1 MGGSTSGLIILIL
14 KGETEEKKVM
24 GPKQTLAP
32 QIQFGGDFGPGVLLS
47 DTVQRLVAQPA
58 L

>member
-1 MGGSTSGLIILIL
+1 MIALGRGPKSDHRFWSLDTHMGGSTSGLIILIL

-32 QIQFGGDFGPGVLLS
+32 
-47 DTVQRLVAQPA
+47 
-58 L
+58 